1 MELELSRI
9 DYTLVG
15 ITSTNC
21 LKLLPPSVSKEP
33 QKVAVADNDGILQIF
48 SIKKEDI
55 QLHFKTLPG
64 PKISSLQLGGA
75 IGSPTDK
82 IFVAAENEVKG
93 YTKKGKLFLTFDSG
107 MTETVTSMFVLGN
120 DLFLCGKHIYNHYR
134 DCKDVGSY
142 LCGDRIV
149 DVIAFYADKTRRL
162 MSLIACE
169 GRMIRAL
176 EHARVTLSMEVESAP
191 TLLHILEED
200 STKTILFGT
209 VDGRVGILDVEK
221 YQSTTPVLVQISY
234 WFVSARQH
242 GFDRWLIDGSNASTI
257 SCLDA
262 YDMTGNGTKNL
273 IVGRQDGTIEAY
285 IINVAD
291 KMDASILIYSHNCNE
306 SVSSLQCG
314 VVGTQGFD
322 EILVVTYTGRVFGL
336 TTEAVDKNVGG
347 DSTVGNYI
355 FSQETST
362 KISRLK
368 GDIEDLQVKVGK
380 EREKYQSST
389 QSFFEELSAIPLLSI
404 KDSFVLSKETAT
416 YILTMEVPTAI
427 DNILLQSNVPVD
439 LLDVEKNSAVV
450 SYSDSDRTVGN
461 FLLATYRCQIN
472 TNRLEIKIRTIEGQ
486 HGVLQA
492 YVTPLVQPKCSRL
505 QQYEIKPL
513 SLHYRIYKFDESRIF
528 NTLTIKGT
536 FSLAEIH
543 TWLSQCL
550 PEVPEKPQISENTE
564 LYFEST
570 LLGTILQGT
579 YQKGEA
585 FFKSDNVSTISILKE
600 FLTKEAT
607 KKKIKI
613 EISSSINDESINH
626 VIKLIEPKLVKQ
638 KMISNNVTLLDAL
651 NELEVNDE
659 ESLGCLSGKY
669 KDLLVNEKGLRAEFQ
684 EQPDYL
690 DRLYGIVSDLYVD
703 YNKFKGCNVKSKLVR
718 LREILDDYSYD
729 ALILFFRPDLA
740 K

>member
-221 YQSTTPVLVQISY
+221 
-234 WFVSARQH
+234 QH

>member
-221 YQSTTPVLVQISY
+221 
-234 WFVSARQH
+234 QH
-242 GFDRWLIDGSNASTI
+242 GFDRWLIDASNASTI

-659 ESLGCLSGKY
+659 ESLGYLSGKY